1 MMHARDANDKEQHDD
16 VHRELV
22 ACRVA
27 RKGVALGKVQ
37 HGVAEDA
44 REVLPLHVEP
54 QAQYSSKGTANCTMK
69 MRAESLWP
77 TVKHTT
83 TLP

>member
-1 MMHARDANDKEQHDD
+1 MMHARDAHDKEQHD
-16 VHRELV
+16 VVQRELV

-27 RKGVALGKVQ
+27 RKGDALGKVR
-37 HGVAEDA
+37 HGIAEDA
-44 REVLPLHVEP
+44 HEVLPLHVEP
-54 QAQYSSKGTANCTMK
+54 QAQYSSKGTAKCIMK